1 MLPRNIES
9 LFAPAAHLVK
19 PERREPTD
27 QCKAACE
34 REEEGEHIRPEHKP
48 RQHKTDHRI
57 DQAEK
62 HRVAWHREEIVD
74 AASERLLQI
83 NEGNFPDLRLRL
95 FEAFTADDVRM
106 GHAFLLRLKDRKVTG
121 SPQLP
126 ATNSRP
132 AWEQYSLIRGCLF
145 SRFLDGLQ
153 ASRSAYAGCR
163 SMKSATNVQRG

>member
-9 LFAPAAHLVK
+9 LLAPAAHLVK
-19 PERREPTD
+19 PERRERTD
-27 QCKAACE
+27 QCKACRE

-62 HRVAWHREEIVD
+62 HRVARHGEEIVD

-83 NEGNFPDLRLRL
+83 SEGNFADLRLCL
-95 FEAFTADDVRM
+95 FEAFAADDVRM
-106 GHAFLLRLKDRKVTG
+106 GHAFLLRLQGPRGDWL
-121 SPQLP
+121 PQLP

-132 AWEQYSLIRGCLF
+132 AWRQYSLIRGACSHDF
-145 SRFLDGLQ
+145 SMVFRPAD
-153 ASRSAYAGCR
+153 RRMRDAG
-163 SMKSATNVQRG
+163 